1 MALLDLV
8 FVFSYVIFFFASS
21 LKLLFLRDIETIVTV
36 VVNSILCCY
45 YLIRLFVLAFCSL
58 HTKQNYLSL
67 STIYVVFFP
76 IFKLLS
82 VNELMVG
89 G

>member
-1 MALLDLV
+1 M
-8 FVFSYVIFFFASS
+8 FFFASS
-21 LKLLFLRDIETIVTV
+21 LKLLFLRDMEAIVIV
-36 VVNSILCCY
+36 VVNSILSYY

-58 HTKQNYLSL
+58 HTKQNHLSL
-67 STIYVVFFP
+67 STIYVVFFS

-82 VNELMVG
+82 VNELVVG

>member
-1 MALLDLV
+1 M
-8 FVFSYVIFFFASS
+8 
-21 LKLLFLRDIETIVTV
+21 
-36 VVNSILCCY
+36 VNSILSYY

-58 HTKQNYLSL
+58 HTKQNHLSL
-67 STIYVVFFP
+67 STIYVVFFS

>member
-1 MALLDLV
+1 M

-21 LKLLFLRDIETIVTV
+21 LKLLFLRDIGTIVIV
-36 VVNSILCCY
+36 LLNSILSYY

-58 HTKQNYLSL
+58 NTKQNHLSL
-67 STIYVVFFP
+67 STIYVVFFR

-82 VNELMVG
+82 VNELMVRG
-89 G
+89 

>member
-21 LKLLFLRDIETIVTV
+21 LKLLFLRDIETIVIV
-36 VVNSILCCY
+36 MVNSILSYC

-58 HTKQNYLSL
+58 HTKQTHLSL
-67 STIYVVFFP
+67 STIYVVFFS
-76 IFKLLS
+76 IFKLLI
-82 VNELMVG
+82 VNELMIG